1 MTYAGVGR
9 QITATNDLVTATVF
23 DALASRPD
31 IQPVEVR
38 FSGSI
43 TMAGWLRHRDSIA

>member
-1 MTYAGVGR
+1 MTYDAVGR
-9 QITATNDLVTATVF
+9 QITATNDLVTAAVF

-38 FSGSI
+38 FSGFI
-43 TMAGWLRHRDSIA
+43 TMVGRLRHRDSIA